1 MAKKREQEGLT
12 VGELIQILSK
22 EDKNKRVQ
30 ILSIKGER
38 HNLLRVYGG
47 MEVTLCDWKV
57 EY

>member
-1 MAKKREQEGLT
+1 MGTKRKQEGLT

-22 EDKNKRVQ
+22 EDNNKRVQ

-38 HNLLRVYGG
+38 HDLLRVYGG

-57 EY
+57 QY

>member
-1 MAKKREQEGLT
+1 MATRRKQEGLT

-47 MEVTLCDWKV
+47 MEVTLCDW
-57 EY
+57 EIGC

>member
-1 MAKKREQEGLT
+1 MNTKRKQEGLT

-22 EDKNKRVQ
+22 EDKDKRVQ
-30 ILSIKGER
+30 ILSVKGKR

-57 EY
+57 GY